1 MASSLKKFDVRFVR
15 DQVYLIRRVRARDAD
30 EACARV
36 RHQVARSHSHR
47 AEEAK

>member
-15 DQVYLIRRVRARDAD
+15 DYVYLIRRVRARDAD

-36 RHQVARSHSHR
+36 LHKVARSHSHR

>member
-15 DQVYLIRRVRARDAD
+15 DHVYLIRRVRARDVD

-36 RHQVARSHSHR
+36 RHKVARSHSHR

>member
-15 DQVYLIRRVRARDAD
+15 DYVYLIRRVRARDAS

>member
-15 DQVYLIRRVRARDAD
+15 DHVYLIRRVHARDAD

-36 RHQVARSHSHR
+36 RHKVARSHSHR